1 MISIVDYGMGNIQSV
16 EKALAHTGAETKLI
30 STPEEVAAAEK
41 LVLPGVGAF
50 GDAMNHLREQGMV
63 DALREYADSGR
74 PMIGVCL
81 GMQLLFESSE
91 EDPGNPGLGIL
102 KGTVKRFSPDM
113 GLKVPHMG
121 WNTLNVR
128 SDSKVFAGLGDQPH
142 VYFVHSYYVAPAEPD
157 VVAATTSY
165 GIDFVSAVE
174 RGSVSGAQF
183 HPEKSQAKGLQILQ
197 NFAAAV
203 PTHA

>member
-1 MISIVDYGMGNIQSV
+1 MISIVDYGMGNLQSV

-30 STPEEVAAAEK
+30 STPEEVAAADK

-63 DALREYADSGR
+63 QALCDYAASGR

-81 GMQLLFESSE
+81 GMQLLFDSSE
-91 EDPGNPGLGIL
+91 EDPDVPGLGIF

-121 WNTLNVR
+121 WNTLETR
-128 SDSKVFAGLGDQPH
+128 EDSKLLTGLSAEPH
-142 VYFVHSYYVAPAEPD
+142 VYFVHSFYVAPDDPA
-157 VVAATTSY
+157 VAAATTTY
-165 GIDFVSAVE
+165 GIQFVSAVE
-174 RGSVSGAQF
+174 QGSISGAQF
-183 HPEKSQAKGLQILQ
+183 HPEKSQDNGLRILK
-197 NFAAAV
+197 NFAAL
-203 PTHA
+203 